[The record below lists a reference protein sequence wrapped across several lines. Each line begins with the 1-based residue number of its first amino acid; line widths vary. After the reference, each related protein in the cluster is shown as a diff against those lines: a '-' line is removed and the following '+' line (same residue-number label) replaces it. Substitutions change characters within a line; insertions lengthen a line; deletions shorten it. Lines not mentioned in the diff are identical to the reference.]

1 MSTTAAIA
9 RRYAQALLDI
19 GIEQDIFEQ
28 FNEQL
33 VALADLF
40 RDSREFQIT
49 MLNPSIKLKE
59 RKAIMRKI
67 AEQFG
72 LHDIVR
78 NFTLLLLDNERFR
91 HIVEISEEYQ
101 RVADRRAGRIRA
113 EVTSA
118 VAMGD
123 AQTEKRRDQL
133 DHQRPDRELRQS
145 VEVSETGTSS
155 RSVTVSLASTASS
168 RRWPASSWS
177 SPTTST
183 AWSSTSR
190 KTTSVPPCWATTS
203 RSSRATRSS
212 APTASSTS
220 PSAPELLG
228 RVVNALGQPID
239 GKGPIETDQRSRVEV
254 KAPGHHR
261 S

>member
-123 AQTEKRRDQL
+123 AQTEKLKAQL
-133 DHQRPDRELRQS
+133 LQLTGANEIEL
-145 VEVSETGTSS
+145 
-155 RSVTVSLASTASS
+155 TASVDADLIGGVVAKVGS
-168 RRWPASSWS
+168 IVLDG
-177 SPTTST
+177 
-183 AWSSTSR
+183 
-190 KTTSVPPCWATTS
+190 SVRHQFES
-203 RSSRATRSS
+203 MRSSILQESS
-212 APTASSTS
+212 
-220 PSAPELLG
+220 
-228 RVVNALGQPID
+228 
-239 GKGPIETDQRSRVEV
+239 
-254 KAPGHHR
+254 
-261 S
+261 